1 MKQPTIQDRARR
13 LLEILPSR
21 GSNAF
26 ALFVESLREDYDW
39 LADCLEEEDH
49 EIHEHVESKMRIS
62 TEKNA
67 FEGRF
72 NALNEES
79 HQVRHLLDSKYLNA

>member
-1 MKQPTIQDRARR
+1 M
-13 LLEILPSR
+13 LEILPSR

-72 NALNEES
+72 NALDEES
-79 HQVRHLLDSKYLNA
+79 HQVRHLLGSIYLFLKICRFNAK

>member
-1 MKQPTIQDRARR
+1 M
-13 LLEILPSR
+13 LEILPSR
-21 GSNAF
+21 GANAF

-79 HQVRHLLDSKYLNA
+79 HQVRHLLDGKYLFALHQ